1 MADTDITQPEGTHV
15 AQLNVGHIR
24 YPTDDPRMAG
34 FMGALDAVNAL
45 AERSPGFVWRF
56 KDDGSNNATSILVTA
71 DPTFLVNMSVW
82 ETPEQLEHFVW
93 NTVHKRI
100 YQKKGSWFEP
110 MQTPHFVMW
119 WVPVGHVPTPQEAL
133 SRLGRLTR
141 HGPSAHAF
149 GWESLP
155 NVKLWTQQRCA

>member
-1 MADTDITQPEGTHV
+1 MIVQPAGTHL

-24 YPTDDPRMAG
+24 YATDDPRMSE

-45 AERSPGFVWRF
+45 AERSPGFVWRL
-56 KDDGSNNATSILVTA
+56 KDDASNNATNILVSA
-71 DPTFLVNMSVW
+71 DPHFLINMSVW

-100 YQKKGSWFEP
+100 YQKKGNWFAP
-110 MQTPHFVMW
+110 MATPHFVMW
-119 WVPVGHVPTPQEAL
+119 WISAGHTPTPAEAL
-133 SRLGRLTR
+133 ERLGHLTQ
-141 HGPSAHAF
+141 HGPSDHAF

-155 NVKLWTQQRCA
+155 NIKLWMNQRCA